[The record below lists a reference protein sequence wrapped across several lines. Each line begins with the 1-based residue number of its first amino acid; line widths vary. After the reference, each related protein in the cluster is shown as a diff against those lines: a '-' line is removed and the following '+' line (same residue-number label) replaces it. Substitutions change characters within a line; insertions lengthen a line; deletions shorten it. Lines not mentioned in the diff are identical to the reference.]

1 MMAIRADH
9 QGAEKSSMFTL
20 QHASHD
26 KEIRWRISGLIDA
39 KQEKRVCGAALD
51 CERLDLTC

>member
-1 MMAIRADH
+1 
-9 QGAEKSSMFTL
+9 MFTL